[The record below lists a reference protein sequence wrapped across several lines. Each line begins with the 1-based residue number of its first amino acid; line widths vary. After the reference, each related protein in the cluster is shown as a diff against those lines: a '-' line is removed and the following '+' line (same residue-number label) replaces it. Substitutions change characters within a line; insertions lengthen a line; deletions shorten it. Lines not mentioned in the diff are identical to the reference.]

1 MKYGIV
7 SEAAVEEIAGLE
19 WARLGDTLL
28 CWTEDDERW
37 PAGLALAEPAAQTP
51 GLYLVTQVGRM
62 FQREHPDIPVLVDKG
77 RYLVVGPTPEQAGA
91 VRARED
97 VCYQMRPLT
106 GGITVFRTVAPARRA
121 PEPAVRDLVKL
132 VDEDGYRTNLGMLV
146 GHGTRHSL
154 NPAFRAVAE
163 RAADLLH
170 GLGYATSL
178 VPITVGSGSSLNVVA
193 EQAGE
198 GPEPRGR
205 VLVTAHLDS
214 INAVDGPAA
223 AAPGAD
229 DNGSG
234 AAGLLEI
241 ARVLSGRRTAHDL
254 CFILFGGEEQ
264 GLFGSRQYVKALARA
279 DRDRIRAV
287 VNMDMIGT
295 LNTPAPTVLLE
306 GAQTSQGLI
315 DGLAAAAATYTSLA
329 VQTSLHPFA
338 SDHVPFIDAAIPAVL
353 TIEGADRGNGNVHT
367 ANDTLAHIDFG
378 LALEIVRMNVAAAA
392 AAAEV

>member
-1 MKYGIV
+1 
-7 SEAAVEEIAGLE
+7 
-19 WARLGDTLL
+19 
-28 CWTEDDERW
+28 
-37 PAGLALAEPAAQTP
+37 
-51 GLYLVTQVGRM
+51 
-62 FQREHPDIPVLVDKG
+62 
-77 RYLVVGPTPEQAGA
+77 
-91 VRARED
+91 
-97 VCYQMRPLT
+97 MRPLT
-106 GGITVFRTVAPARRA
+106 AGITVFRNVTPARRT
-121 PEPAVRDLVKL
+121 PDPAVRELVKL
-132 VDEDGYRTNLGMLV
+132 VDEDAYQATLRTLV

-154 NPAFRAVAE
+154 NPAFRAAAE
-163 RAADLLH
+163 QAADLLR

-178 VPITVGSGSSLNVVA
+178 APITVGSGSSLNVVA
-193 EQAGE
+193 ERAGE
-198 GPEPRGR
+198 GGEPRGR

-241 ARVLSGRRTAHDL
+241 ARVFSGRRTTHDL
-254 CFILFGGEEQ
+254 CLILFGGEEQ

-279 DRDRIRAV
+279 ERDRIRAV
-287 VNMDMIGT
+287 INMDMIGA

-306 GAQTSQGLI
+306 GAQTSQVLI
-315 DGLAAAAATYTSLA
+315 DDLATAAATYTSLA

-338 SDHVPFIDAAIPAVL
+338 SDHVPFIDASIPAVL

-378 LALEIVRMNVAAAA
+378 LALEIVRMNVAATA